1 MGLNVKSL
9 YTNKNVLRLI
19 SVLALVNLM
28 GYVMVRNMNAVTF
41 FAASGLL
48 MTYFNKNMIIV
59 LLTTMIVT
67 NIYVLFTKSTEGFGG
82 KGASRKNTRKVHDN
96 TIAPLHN
103 KVMPAPESLDQ
114 EMSTGTGGLDAAAT
128 VDKTYENLENILG
141 SKTIQHMGKDTQKLV
156 KRQQKLQEQI
166 TNLQPAL
173 SKSMDL
179 LNKMGGANGI
189 EGMISNVNNMLT
201 KFGGVTNNLLPKS

>member
-1 MGLNVKSL
+1 MGLNIKSL
-9 YTNKNVLRLI
+9 LTNKNVLRLI

-28 GYVMVRNMNAVTF
+28 GYVMVKNMNAVTF
-41 FAASGLL
+41 FAAVGLL

-59 LLTTMIVT
+59 LLTTMIAT
-67 NIYVLFTKSTEGFGG
+67 NLYVVFMKNVTEGFGG
-82 KGASRKNTRKVHDN
+82 KGASRTNTRKMSDN
-96 TIAPLHN
+96 R
-103 KVMPAPESLDQ
+103 VMPASESLDQ
-114 EMSTGTGGLDAAAT
+114 GGLDTGAT
-128 VDKTYENLENILG
+128 IDKTYENLENILG

-179 LNKMGGANGI
+179 LNQMGGPNGI

-201 KFGGVTNNLLPKS
+201 KFSGVTNSILPKS

>member
-9 YTNKNVLRLI
+9 LTNKNVLRLI

-28 GYVMVRNMNAVTF
+28 GYVMVKNMNAVTF
-41 FAASGLL
+41 FAAVGLL

-59 LLTTMIVT
+59 LLTTMIAT
-67 NIYVLFTKSTEGFGG
+67 NLYVVFMKNVTEGFGG
-82 KGASRKNTRKVHDN
+82 KGASRKNTRKISDN
-96 TIAPLHN
+96 S
-103 KVMPAPESLDQ
+103 VMPASESLDQ
-114 EMSTGTGGLDAAAT
+114 EMSTGTGGLDTGAT
-128 VDKTYENLENILG
+128 IDKTYENLENILG
-141 SKTIQHMGKDTQKLV
+141 SKTIHHMGKDTQKLV

-179 LNKMGGANGI
+179 LNQMGGPNGI

-201 KFGGVTNNLLPKS
+201 KFSGVTNSILPKS

>member
-9 YTNKNVLRLI
+9 LTNKNVLRLI
-19 SVLALVNLM
+19 SVLALVHLM

-59 LLTTMIVT
+59 LLTTMIAT
-67 NIYVLFTKSTEGFGG
+67 NLYVVFMKTTEGFGG
-82 KGASRKNTRKVHDN
+82 KGASRTNTRKVQD
-96 TIAPLHN
+96 TT
-103 KVMPAPESLDQ
+103 VMPASESLDQ
-114 EMSTGTGGLDAAAT
+114 EMSTGAGGLDTGAT
-128 VDKTYENLENILG
+128 IDKTYENLENILG

-166 TNLQPAL
+166 ENLQPAL

-179 LNKMGGANGI
+179 LNQMGGPNGI
-189 EGMISNVNNMLT
+189 EGMINNVNSMLT
-201 KFGGVTNNLLPKS
+201 KFSGVTNNLLPKS

>member
-1 MGLNVKSL
+1 MGLNIKSL
-9 YTNKNVLRLI
+9 LTNKNVLRLI

-28 GYVMVRNMNAVTF
+28 GYVMVKNMNAVTL
-41 FAASGLL
+41 FAAVGLL

-59 LLTTMIVT
+59 LLTTMIAT
-67 NIYVLFTKSTEGFGG
+67 NLYVVFMKNYTEGFGG
-82 KGASRKNTRKVHDN
+82 KGASRKNTRKMRDN
-96 TIAPLHN
+96 R
-103 KVMPAPESLDQ
+103 VMPASESLDQ
-114 EMSTGTGGLDAAAT
+114 EMSTGTGGLDTGAT
-128 VDKTYENLENILG
+128 IDKTYENLENILG

-179 LNKMGGANGI
+179 LNQMGGPNGI

-201 KFGGVTNNLLPKS
+201 KFSGVTNSILPKS

>member
-9 YTNKNVLRLI
+9 LTNKNVLRLI

-28 GYVMVRNMNAVTF
+28 GYVMVKNMNAVTF
-41 FAASGLL
+41 FAAVGLL

-59 LLTTMIVT
+59 LLTTMIAT
-67 NIYVLFTKSTEGFGG
+67 NLYVVFMKNVTEGFGG
-82 KGASRKNTRKVHDN
+82 KGASRTNTRKISDN
-96 TIAPLHN
+96 S
-103 KVMPAPESLDQ
+103 VMPASESLDQ
-114 EMSTGTGGLDAAAT
+114 EMSTGTGGLDTGAT
-128 VDKTYENLENILG
+128 IDKTYENLENILG

-179 LNKMGGANGI
+179 LNQMGGPNGI

-201 KFGGVTNNLLPKS
+201 KFSGVTNSILPKS